1 MNHNALRAL
10 LLTVIFLIIHIHK
23 PLCELYVKEH
33 HTFKI
38 NNKVKETD
46 EYQNKICYFYCTN
59 KLGSFK
65 IDIDGVSYNNHKIG
79 DEIIITNGLTKK
91 ELYDYASNDYTRTN
105 IIKTVKS
112 NYARDYVS
120 DRDGSKAIVGI
131 GTFICIIF
139 SIILFTFLIIYDL
152 SPY

>member
-1 MNHNALRAL
+1 MKHNALRAL
-10 LLTVIFLIIHIHK
+10 VLTVIFVLIHIHK

-38 NNKVKETD
+38 TNKVKETD
-46 EYQNKICYFYCTN
+46 EYQNKICYFYCTS

-65 IDIDGVSYNNHKIG
+65 IDIDGASYNNHKIG

-91 ELYDYASNDYTRTN
+91 ELYDCAYNDYTRTN

-120 DRDGSKAIVGI
+120 DRDCSKATVAIV
-131 GTFICIIF
+131 TFLYII
-139 SIILFTFLIIYDL
+139 FLIISFVCLIIDDF
-152 SPY
+152 SPC